1 MRRLLAEVN
10 EPVLSQSQSV
20 EEVAVVGQQMHSR
33 FEGQSDYS
41 AFKKNILTNVLVPGD
56 ISFSSGDL
64 LYPALTIDDG
74 MVYGM
79 VCEIYFYSIY
89 VYDLKAGQLVDL
101 TESVHDEIISC
112 VIKL

>member
-74 MVYGM
+74 MV
-79 VCEIYFYSIY
+79 CEIYFYSIY
-89 VYDLKAGQLVDL
+89 VYDQKAGQLVDL